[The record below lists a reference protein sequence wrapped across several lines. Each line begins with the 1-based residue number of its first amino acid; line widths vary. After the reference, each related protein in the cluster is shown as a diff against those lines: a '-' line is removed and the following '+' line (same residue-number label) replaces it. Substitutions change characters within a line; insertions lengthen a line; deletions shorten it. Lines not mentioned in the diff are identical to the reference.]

1 MGGLRAGAR
10 RCIWVRLLA
19 LLIIQ
24 VDIFYALLTPI
35 VRYTFYLWKPGIPV
49 AGPKI
54 WNDLPEDVTSA
65 PSLLSFRQRLETFS
79 FRRSYPYLIFDCLT
93 IQWS

>member
-1 MGGLRAGAR
+1 MGGLREGAR

-54 WNDLPEDVTSA
+54 WNDCLKTLRPHHRCCLFVNDLKHFHFVA
-65 PSLLSFRQRLETFS
+65 
-79 FRRSYPYLIFDCLT
+79 LIRILFL
-93 IQWS
+93 IA